1 MALEQKQQQGLLV
14 GALIGAVLGAG
25 TAYLLMSGTSEE
37 GAKEVK
43 PIKASELIN
52 LTSSAAILI
61 RKLDDLRR
69 RT

>member
-1 MALEQKQQQGLLV
+1 
-14 GALIGAVLGAG
+14 
-25 TAYLLMSGTSEE
+25 MSDTSEE
-37 GAKEVK
+37 AEKEVK